1 MQSALTQSRPT
12 QMPKTETSNPNDGP
26 SFQAPRYR
34 PNWAVAVVCLLLG
47 VFFAVGMSFYDPLQS
62 SQIGTAPRPKN
73 PMGWLG
79 AESVY
84 VLLFSI
90 GASAWL
96 VPIFL
101 FWTVYMALKAARH
114 LSGARVVA
122 MIVAVSTFSGLW
134 AMIDGIKVS
143 NYFTNGP
150 GGVIGQTLYSK
161 LLADALGTMGSAL
174 LMGSIYALCLM
185 FVFTRDI
192 GTEIDKIFLN
202 FSAWR
207 EARIKH
213 KAALAAER
221 AKAREE
227 RQRHKA
233 GPLGAP
239 AGSREPVRITSQAIK
254 DAGTDPVGPSG
265 GKKSF
270 AAKTAGDPLAK
281 PSTYVPLPESLDAVA
296 PKPAAV
302 AAPPPRGLA
311 RGGPPPRPDAPAPAP
326 EPTVSDIR
334 PLAVAAGK
342 IELNIVKPEEPK
354 KAAKISL
361 PQSDDKTY
369 EFPPLSLL
377 KEQAKPD
384 AGNSEEEH
392 RANAEN
398 LLRILGEFGVE
409 VTLGEIHVGPVITRY
424 EVVPAAGVRV
434 EKIAGLDKNIALG
447 MRAQSVRI
455 LAPIPGKAAVG
466 VEVPNQHPMAVGMRE
481 LLESEDWANAK
492 AEIPIA
498 LGKDVSGAPLISD
511 LAKMPH
517 LLIAGATGSGKSVC
531 INSIVASILYSKS
544 PKDLRLIMVDPK
556 VVELKIFN
564 SLPHMLIPVV
574 TEPKKVPAALKWLLG
589 EMEQRYQLFAK
600 VNVRNIV
607 GFNNR
612 KKNAKSEAPVPGE
625 VQGSLTGVDPMLD
638 DGVEVPARLPYIV
651 AIIDELADLM
661 MVAPAEIETSIAR
674 LAQLARAAGIHLIIA
689 TQRPSV
695 NVITGVIKANLPS
708 RIAFQVASQ
717 VDSRT
722 ILDTK
727 GADTLIGRGDMLFSP
742 PGTSRL
748 VRSQGAFVSDEE
760 VMAMV
765 EFLKKNGPPQYAQ
778 SVQAQIDRD
787 AREEDEEDGGADDG
801 DMGDDEEL
809 YNQALDVLKSTKRA
823 STSMI
828 QRRLRIGY
836 NRAARIMDLMEEK
849 GIVGPENGS
858 SPREILVDLDSL

>member
-1 MQSALTQSRPT
+1 
-12 QMPKTETSNPNDGP
+12 MPKPETSNSNDGP
-26 SFQAPRYR
+26 SAKAPRYQ
-34 PNWAVAVVCLLLG
+34 PNWPIALGFLLVGVFIAVALV
-47 VFFAVGMSFYDPLQS
+47 AYDPLQS
-62 SQIGTAPRPKN
+62 SHISTAPRPQN
-73 PMGWLG
+73 PMGWIG
-79 AESVY
+79 AESIY
-84 VLLFSI
+84 ILLFSL
-90 GASAWL
+90 GASTWL
-96 VPIFL
+96 IPIF
-101 FWTVYMALKAARH
+101 FGWIVYLAIKAGRH
-114 LSGARVVA
+114 LTGAR
-122 MIVAVSTFSGLW
+122 IVTMVIAIAAFSGLW
-134 AMIDGIKVS
+134 SMVDFFKFS
-143 NYFTNGP
+143 NYFPSGP
-150 GGVIGQTLYSK
+150 GGVIGKTIYK
-161 LLADALGTMGSAL
+161 NLLADAAGPIGSTLILGT
-174 LMGSIYALCLM
+174 IYTAAMLYI
-185 FVFTRDI
+185 FTRDI
-192 GTEIDKIFLN
+192 GTEIDRIYAN
-202 FSAWR
+202 FTAWR
-207 EARIKH
+207 EERAKQ
-213 KAALAAER
+213 KAALAAELAKEREAR
-221 AKAREE
+221 AK
-227 RQRHKA
+227 QKA
-233 GPLGAP
+233 AASVAVSAAVPLAANTP
-239 AGSREPVRITSQAIK
+239 AT
-254 DAGTDPVGPSG
+254 PVGPSG
-265 GKKSF
+265 GKKTF
-270 AAKTAGDPLAK
+270 AAKSAEDPLAK
-281 PSTYVPLPESLDAVA
+281 PAARSTGAEVAEALVA
-296 PKPAAV
+296 PKPAPAAALPKTAARPTPPAAATGTATNLKDLTV
-302 AAPPPRGLA
+302 A
-311 RGGPPPRPDAPAPAP
+311 
-326 EPTVSDIR
+326 TT
-334 PLAVAAGK
+334 GK
-342 IELNIVKPEEPK
+342 FELNIVKPEEPK
-354 KAAKISL
+354 KAAKITL

-377 KEQAKPD
+377 KEQAKP
-384 AGNSEEEH
+384 ASSNSEEEH

-398 LLRILGEFGVE
+398 LLRILSEFGVD

-424 EVVPAAGVRV
+424 EVVPAPGVRV

-466 VEVPNQHPMAVGMRE
+466 VEVPNQHPTPVGMRE

-589 EMEQRYQLFAK
+589 EMAQRYQLFAK

-612 KKNAKSEAPVPGE
+612 KKAGKPDLPPPPDPQAT
-625 VQGSLTGVDPMLD
+625 LTGVDPLLD
-638 DGVEVPARLPYIV
+638 DGLEVPDRLPYIV

-742 PGTSRL
+742 PGSSRL

-778 SVQAQIDRD
+778 SVQAQIDRA
-787 AREEDEEDGGADDG
+787 AREDAEEDGEGEG
-801 DMGDDEEL
+801 DSDLGDDEEL
-809 YNQALDVLKSTKRA
+809 YNQALEVLKSTKRA

-858 SPREILVDLDSL
+858 SPREILVDLESL